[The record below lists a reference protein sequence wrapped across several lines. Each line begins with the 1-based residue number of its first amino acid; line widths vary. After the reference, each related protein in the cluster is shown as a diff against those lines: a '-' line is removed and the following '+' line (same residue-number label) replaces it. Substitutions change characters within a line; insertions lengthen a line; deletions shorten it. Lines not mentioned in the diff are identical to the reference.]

1 MKNFDIFMQYPANDK
16 FEQMVYNGEKKGGD
30 RVKKYVYDGD
40 AYDKYN
46 YASPK
51 FLVVASCGVH
61 VNVDHITER
70 RTGRA
75 DYHLLYVE
83 SGEMVCELD
92 GRDIVLSPGG
102 YVLYLPN
109 ERQKYEQNG
118 GVCYWVHFSGT
129 AACEILTD
137 AGLKGNRFFCGD
149 RPHKPIIDSFERMIY
164 RYMTGGHR
172 NDLSLSA
179 ELIALLSNFKYRI
192 AEDKEQQIDERL
204 CAVINYL
211 NKHFYERLDI
221 DQCAQMLC
229 LSSGRFAH
237 IFKDSTGV
245 SPYAYVLNLRMEKAA
260 ELLALSCVP
269 VAEVAYKV
277 GFDNPLYFSKMFK
290 KQYGVSPT
298 VFRKEKWKNIPR
310 RVDSSGC
317 D

>member
-1 MKNFDIFMQYPANDK
+1 M
-16 FEQMVYNGEKKGGD
+16 EK
-30 RVKKYVYDGD
+30 YIYDGNI
-40 AYDKYN
+40 YDKHN

-61 VNVDHITER
+61 VNTAHITER
-70 RTGRA
+70 RAGRA

-83 SGEMVCELD
+83 SGEMVCELGGQD
-92 GRDIVLSPGG
+92 LMLSPGG

-129 AACEILTD
+129 AVEEILSD
-137 AGLKGNRFFCGD
+137 AGLKRNRYSCGD
-149 RPHKPIIDSFERMIY
+149 KIHKPIIESFERLLC
-164 RYMTGGHR
+164 RYLTSGHH

-179 ELIALLSNFKYRI
+179 ELIELLSNFKIRI
-192 AEDKEQQIDERL
+192 AEDKDQQIDKRL
-204 CAVINYL
+204 YPVINYL
-211 NKHFYERLDI
+211 NKHFYENLNI

-237 IFKDSTGV
+237 VFKDSTGV

-260 ELLALSCVP
+260 EQLALSGIP
-269 VAEVAYKV
+269 VAEIAYKV

-290 KQYGVSPT
+290 KKYGVSPT

-310 RVDSSGC
+310 RVGSTGC